1 MRKTKQHVIWSS
13 IVDTDEWDLSAFD
26 DYFGD
31 ERDDFDV
38 YQKCV
43 ELNDEYLDDERMNLA
58 VELDEPI
65 LAIADLG
72 LWDGRHMAYKIIKG
86 NKISD
91 CLYENND
98 YIEWYVD
105 ELGDFRARGSHHD
118 GTNYYLYRE
127 FKPEASEAQRENLL
141 DKIYRGIATR
151 RDITRVTRR
160 IGDRIADVYGW
171 KI

>member
-1 MRKTKQHVIWSS
+1 MRKEKKYVIWSDYD
-13 IVDTDEWDLSAFD
+13 IDPDEWDIDELE
-26 DYFGD
+26 DYYGD
-31 ERDDFDV
+31 GTDA
-38 YQKCV
+38 YGICV
-43 ELNDEYLDDERMNLA
+43 AMNYEYLDDERANLNIA
-58 VELDEPI
+58 LDEPI

-72 LWDGRHMAYKIIKG
+72 LWDGRKSTYKIIKG

-91 CLYENND
+91 CLYENDD

-141 DKIYRGIATR
+141 NKIYRGIATR